1 MLLMKLK
8 EMLAAI
14 DAAKRKRDIRHEMT
28 PANSAIL
35 KKKSEGTFEAVMT
48 GHGNE
53 KFLIPDNGTIHFLY
67 RGQDHEHAPCMPT
80 LYRGNPSEV
89 DVFLERMRLV
99 VFGRL
104 LDTHPVVRHFFRRHD
119 FYVDVE
125 GLAQHYGL
133 KTAVLDLTSSLDV
146 ALFFATCIY
155 DKDNDSYSY
164 YDDGKEHEAVLYL
177 FNPIF
182 DNEPSPNS
190 RFDRF
195 MSGSIKPIG
204 LQPFERPGVQ
214 QGYALHIEKGKS
226 TKSWMYRFSFT
237 CEDSKHY
244 YDMFKK
250 GELLWVKDVIIGKAK
265 DIAAQDRFSFRVF
278 GQTFD
283 LYKPNGFSRTKMI
296 KALRARGVKFDAHE
310 PNVLFT
316 EEEQKEIIEKWNAE
330 TGAKMAKLIRRKP
343 WFEHDPMEGK
353 DYEQITGIR
362 NHHDYRTLGRI
373 GLEQTMILMLNP
385 DAPEGAEW
393 KNYMDTPRSQNGS
406 NKAFEMMIPASME
419 NMFGKEFLS
428 EEDWRI
434 GYDTR

>member
-1 MLLMKLK
+1 MKLE

-35 KKKSEGTFEAVMT
+35 KEKSAGTFEAVMT

-53 KFLIPDNGTIHFLY
+53 KFLIPDNRTIHFLY
-67 RGQDHEHAPCMPT
+67 RGQNDEYAPCVPT

-99 VFGRL
+99 AFGRL
-104 LDTHPVVRHFFRRHD
+104 LDSHPVVRHFFRKHD

-190 RFDRF
+190 LFDRF

-226 TKSWMYRFSFT
+226 
-237 CEDSKHY
+237 
-244 YDMFKK
+244 
-250 GELLWVKDVIIGKAK
+250 
-265 DIAAQDRFSFRVF
+265 
-278 GQTFD
+278 
-283 LYKPNGFSRTKMI
+283 
-296 KALRARGVKFDAHE
+296 
-310 PNVLFT
+310 
-316 EEEQKEIIEKWNAE
+316 
-330 TGAKMAKLIRRKP
+330 
-343 WFEHDPMEGK
+343 
-353 DYEQITGIR
+353 
-362 NHHDYRTLGRI
+362 
-373 GLEQTMILMLNP
+373 
-385 DAPEGAEW
+385 
-393 KNYMDTPRSQNGS
+393 
-406 NKAFEMMIPASME
+406 
-419 NMFGKEFLS
+419 
-428 EEDWRI
+428 
-434 GYDTR
+434 